1 MLKQFTLNKNKS
13 IGKVIYIVEG
23 EKKEITLL
31 SHIFTKILNY
41 SVVYAKRQKGIYEKY
56 VSAENQDSKVYLINS
71 ETSNIGSIK
80 SVSGKEYL
88 DAVFKALYEKYQ
100 LDTTNT
106 ATYYIFDR
114 DCGSNLATDCRD
126 LIGMLKNSR
135 DNGYESNGLL
145 LLSYPSIESYIF
157 SCFEDSTEKY
167 IDTASAL
174 KQKTNAG
181 KYQYNKLEDKEMLL
195 ACTNTR
201 AIKEGR
207 RLLDLCKSDNLGVR
221 YDLMHLFALVENKE
235 KAEELFRDYRE
246 EQTSQMMLPL
256 CFLYYKIG
264 DTEIAKNFLLKIK
277 GLNKDLPKFIKMVL
291 DESIYDEMADM
302 LGMSY
307 CPNTIEEL
315 LSEYDRFYYIFDS
328 CPLFFTWAKTVLSKK
343 NN

>member
-1 MLKQFTLNKNKS
+1 MPKQFTLNKNKS

-56 VSAENQDSKVYLINS
+56 VSAENQDSQVYLINS

-88 DAVFKALYEKYQ
+88 DAVFKTLYEKYQ

-114 DCGSNLATDCRD
+114 DCESNMAADCRD
-126 LIGMLKNSR
+126 LVGILKNSR

-157 SCFEDSTEKY
+157 SCFEDSTEEY

-174 KQKTNAG
+174 KQKTSAG
-181 KYQYNKLEDKEMLL
+181 KYQYNKLKDKEMLL
-195 ACTNTR
+195 ACTNMLATQLHMSGVNM
-201 AIKEGR
+201 EQSD
-207 RLLDLCKSDNLGVR
+207 LDDFS
-221 YDLMHLFALVENKE
+221 
-235 KAEELFRDYRE
+235 
-246 EQTSQMMLPL
+246 
-256 CFLYYKIG
+256 KING
-264 DTEIAKNFLLKIK
+264 QILKIE
-277 GLNKDLPKFIKMVL
+277 
-291 DESIYDEMADM
+291 DEKVSANSLYRI
-302 LGMSY
+302 LS
-307 CPNTIEEL
+307 L
-315 LSEYDRFYYIFDS
+315 LSVSFIDLGII
-328 CPLFFTWAKTVLSKK
+328 TGK
-343 NN
+343 

>member
-1 MLKQFTLNKNKS
+1 MESIFSRLWRIKMTNVKDEKKDIYDYFDLIAQAKTKKEREGYIDEALLSEPNNLQLLLMKNEKNRKKQAEYLAGLEDIVS
-13 IGKVIYIVEG
+13 IGNKQMQDEG
-23 EKKEITLL
+23 Y
-31 SHIFTKILNY
+31 FQNN
-41 SVVYAKRQKGIYEKY
+41 KGDFWHIYETRPY
-56 VSAENQDSKVYLINS
+56 M
-71 ETSNIGSIK
+71 
-80 SVSGKEYL
+80 
-88 DAVFKALYEKYQ
+88 
-100 LDTTNT
+100 T
-106 ATYYIFDR
+106 A
-114 DCGSNLATDCRD
+114 C
-126 LIGMLKNSR
+126 
-135 DNGYESNGLL
+135 
-145 LLSYPSIESYIF
+145 
-157 SCFEDSTEKY
+157 
-167 IDTASAL
+167 
-174 KQKTNAG
+174 
-181 KYQYNKLEDKEMLL
+181 YQYLSVLMKNGF
-195 ACTNTR
+195 ATR

-315 LSEYDRFYYIFDS
+315 LSEYDRFYYIFES